1 MLGVCTC
8 AFIWFFWQ
16 RLVPEGQ
23 HIYIQWCDDA
33 ELSWRV
39 ITNHKQAED
48 SYPLLSKRCC
58 NNWEHT
64 LAVSQKLIIKNC
76 NFARHFCANFKEVSS
91 ASLWAEK
98 KKRPINIVIL
108 SSSLKI
114 CRLLVCVL
122 QTGSLIWQ
130 DLEFNMQII
139 RPSLLFSSDRPSF
152 YRGGISTVKLYSEPV
167 VSAP

>member
-1 MLGVCTC
+1 MLAVCTC

-39 ITNHKQAED
+39 ITNHKQAEG

-64 LAVSQKLIIKNC
+64 LAVSQKLIIKTVILLDTSVLISKRFLLPVC
-76 NFARHFCANFKEVSS
+76 EQR
-91 ASLWAEK
+91 K
-98 KKRPINIVIL
+98 KWPINIVML

-114 CRLLVCVL
+114 RRLLVCVL

-130 DLEFNMQII
+130 DLEFNIQII

-152 YRGGISTVKLYSEPV
+152 YRGGISTVKLYSELV